1 MKNQLIV
8 KELEENEKS
17 HQSKARISAKLAST
31 MAIIGLL
38 TMYSGSA
45 VMANA
50 AQINASVASAPIVR
64 TASTVASKSVVAS
77 VKKVAVKYKNG
88 KFTGKAVGFQP
99 GTVVSVTISK
109 GKITKIKLIAT
120 KDTPE
125 KYKTAYGPVIK
136 RIIKAQKTE
145 VAVVSG
151 ATYSSNGMKSAV
163 ANALLKAKIKT
174 PAKTAVITPAKIAV
188 KAPVKAPVKAL
199 VKAPVIA
206 PVKAP
211 VIAPVKAPVKTPV
224 AVVSGATK

>member
-1 MKNQLIV
+1 MKNQLII
-8 KELEENEKS
+8 KELEENEKL

-38 TMYSGSA
+38 SMYTGSA
-45 VMANA
+45 VVANA
-50 AQINASVASAPIVR
+50 AEMNANAAVVSTPIVR
-64 TASTVASKSVVAS
+64 VASTVAAKSVVAS
-77 VKKVAVKYKNG
+77 VKKVTKYKNG
-88 KFTGKAVGFQP
+88 KFTGKGVGFQP

-120 KDTPE
+120 KDTPA

-136 RIIKAQKTE
+136 RIIKAQKTT

-163 ANALLKAKIKT
+163 ADALLKAKIKT
-174 PAKTAVITPAKIAV
+174 PAKTAVKASVIAPAKTAVKASVIAPAKTAV
-188 KAPVKAPVKAL
+188 KAPVKT
-199 VKAPVIA
+199 
-206 PVKAP
+206 
-211 VIAPVKAPVKTPV
+211 PVKTPV